1 MGRTSKITIA
11 AILTLAI
18 AGCASED
25 TQQAINPVPIPKI
38 AKKSPPAAQ
47 SFKNPVIPAKQ
58 VSQVN
63 LASVNLIQ
71 STNATERA
79 RLVQVSKNRSDP
91 FAQLFEQTV
100 LGMPKTF
107 GRPVPVLPK
116 LPTASIAGRK
126 LPTRSIA
133 LNRPVTVSPKLPT
146 ASIAGRKLPTRSI
159 ALNRPVTVSPKLS
172 TASLAGRKLPTR
184 SIALNPK
191 KNNVSS
197 VPKKVNPTLT
207 SMLPKVLPQVVPNP
221 TLVSVLPPPAQP
233 ELARAVVVTGVVLI
247 SKEPQAIIKVPD
259 EPTSRY
265 VQAGQRLANGVLIK
279 RIEMNQGYN
288 PVVILE
294 QYGIEVAKMV
304 GEGAVKSTPSAASAS
319 GNSISATTPPP
330 KYL

>member
-1 MGRTSKITIA
+1 MGRNLKITIA

-25 TQQAINPVPIPKI
+25 TQQAINPAPIPKI
-38 AKKSPPAAQ
+38 AAKSPAAQ
-47 SFKNPVIPAKQ
+47 SFKNPVIAAKQ
-58 VSQVN
+58 VSQFTP
-63 LASVNLIQ
+63 ASVNLIQ

-79 RLVQVSKNRSDP
+79 RIVVLSKDRSDP
-91 FAQLFEQTV
+91 FTQLFGQMV
-100 LGMPKTF
+100 PGMSKTF

-116 LPTASIAGRK
+116 LPTVSLAARK
-126 LPTRSIA
+126 LPTRIA
-133 LNRPVTVSPKLPT
+133 LNRPVPVSPKLP
-146 ASIAGRKLPTRSI
+146 
-159 ALNRPVTVSPKLS
+159 

-184 SIALNPK
+184 SIA
-191 KNNVSS
+191 
-197 VPKKVNPTLT
+197 KKVNPTLT
-207 SMLPKVLPQVVPNP
+207 SVLPKVLPQVVPNP

-233 ELARAVVVTGVVLI
+233 ELARAVLVTGVVLI

-288 PVVILE
+288 PIVILE

-304 GEGAVKSTPSAASAS
+304 GEGAINSTPSAASAS
-319 GNSISATTPPP
+319 GNPISVTTPPSNP
-330 KYL
+330 SNLGAS

>member
-1 MGRTSKITIA
+1 MGITSKITIA

-63 LASVNLIQ
+63 LASVSLIQ
-71 STNATERA
+71 STNATERT
-79 RLVQVSKNRSDP
+79 RELVVSKARSDP
-91 FAQLFEQTV
+91 FAQLFGQTV
-100 LGMPKTF
+100 LGMSKTS

-116 LPTASIAGRK
+116 LPTAS
-126 LPTRSIA
+126 L
-133 LNRPVTVSPKLPT
+133 TV
-146 ASIAGRKLPTRSI
+146 
-159 ALNRPVTVSPKLS
+159 
-172 TASLAGRKLPTR
+172 RKLPTR

-191 KNNVSS
+191 KNNLSS
-197 VPKKVNPTLT
+197 LPKKVNPKKVNPTLT
-207 SMLPKVLPQVVPNP
+207 SVLPKVLPQVVSNP

-233 ELARAVVVTGVVLI
+233 DLARAVVVTGVVLI

-288 PVVILE
+288 PIVILE

-304 GEGAVKSTPSAASAS
+304 GEGTVKSTSSAASAT
-319 GNSISATTPPP
+319 GNAISVTTP
-330 KYL
+330 LQNTFNVGAS

>member
-63 LASVNLIQ
+63 PASVNLIQ

-79 RLVQVSKNRSDP
+79 RELMLSKDRSDP
-91 FAQLFEQTV
+91 FAQLFGQMV
-100 LGMPKTF
+100 PGISKIS

-116 LPTASIAGRK
+116 LPTASLAGQK
-126 LPTRSIA
+126 LPRRT
-133 LNRPVTVSPKLPT
+133 
-146 ASIAGRKLPTRSI
+146 
-159 ALNRPVTVSPKLS
+159 
-172 TASLAGRKLPTR
+172 
-184 SIALNPK
+184 IALNPK
-191 KNNVSS
+191 KSSVSS

-207 SMLPKVLPQVVPNP
+207 SVLPKVLPQVVSNP

-233 ELARAVVVTGVVLI
+233 DLAKAVVVTGVVLI

-288 PVVILE
+288 PIVIFE

-304 GEGAVKSTPSAASAS
+304 GEGAVKSTPSAASAT
-319 GNSISATTPPP
+319 GNPISVTIPPQNSFNVGAS
-330 KYL
+330 

>member
-25 TQQAINPVPIPKI
+25 TQQAINPAPIPKI
-38 AKKSPPAAQ
+38 AKKSPATAQ

-63 LASVNLIQ
+63 LASVSLIQ
-71 STNATERA
+71 STNATERT
-79 RLVQVSKNRSDP
+79 RELVVSKNRSDP
-91 FAQLFEQTV
+91 FAQLFGQTV
-100 LGMPKTF
+100 LGMSKTS

-116 LPTASIAGRK
+116 LPTPS
-126 LPTRSIA
+126 
-133 LNRPVTVSPKLPT
+133 PVKP
-146 ASIAGRKLPTRSI
+146 
-159 ALNRPVTVSPKLS
+159 
-172 TASLAGRKLPTR
+172 KLPTR
-184 SIALNPK
+184 SIALNPQK
-191 KNNVSS
+191 S

-207 SMLPKVLPQVVPNP
+207 SVLPKVLPQVVANP

-288 PVVILE
+288 PIVILE

-304 GEGAVKSTPSAASAS
+304 GEGAVNSTPSAVSA
-319 GNSISATTPPP
+319 GNPISVTTPPQNSFNVGAS
-330 KYL
+330 

>member
-1 MGRTSKITIA
+1 MGRKSKITIA

-25 TQQAINPVPIPKI
+25 TQQAINPPPIPKI
-38 AKKSPPAAQ
+38 VAKSPPATQ

-58 VSQVN
+58 VSPVTP
-63 LASVNLIQ
+63 ASANLIQ

-79 RLVQVSKNRSDP
+79 RFVLVSKDRADP
-91 FAQLFEQTV
+91 FAQIFGQTV
-100 LGMPKTF
+100 SGMPKTS

-116 LPTASIAGRK
+116 LPTASLAVRK

-133 LNRPVTVSPKLPT
+133 LNQ
-146 ASIAGRKLPTRSI
+146 
-159 ALNRPVTVSPKLS
+159 
-172 TASLAGRKLPTR
+172 
-184 SIALNPK
+184 K
-191 KNNVSS
+191 KNNIASVS
-197 VPKKVNPTLT
+197 KKVNPTLT
-207 SMLPKVLPQVVPNP
+207 SVFPRVLPQVVPNP

-233 ELARAVVVTGVVLI
+233 ELARAVLVTGVVLI

-265 VQAGQRLANGVLIK
+265 VQAGQRLANGVLVK

-288 PVVILE
+288 PIVILE

-304 GEGAVKSTPSAASAS
+304 GEGAVNSTPSAASAT
-319 GNSISATTPPP
+319 GNTISMTKPSSSPFNVGAS
-330 KYL
+330 

>member
-1 MGRTSKITIA
+1 MGKTSKITIA

-25 TQQAINPVPIPKI
+25 TQQAINPAPIPKI
-38 AKKSPPAAQ
+38 AKKSLPAAQ

-58 VSQVN
+58 VSQVAP
-63 LASVNLIQ
+63 ASVNLIQ

-79 RLVQVSKNRSDP
+79 RELVVSKNRSDP
-91 FAQLFEQTV
+91 FAQLFGQTV
-100 LGMPKTF
+100 PGMPQIS

-116 LPTASIAGRK
+116 LP
-126 LPTRSIA
+126 
-133 LNRPVTVSPKLPT
+133 
-146 ASIAGRKLPTRSI
+146 
-159 ALNRPVTVSPKLS
+159 

-191 KNNVSS
+191 QNNLSS
-197 VPKKVNPTLT
+197 VRKKVNPTLT
-207 SMLPKVLPQVVPNP
+207 SVLPKVLPQVISNP

-247 SKEPQAIIKVPD
+247 SQEPQAIIKVPD

-265 VQAGQRLANGVLIK
+265 VQAGQRLANGVVIK

-288 PVVILE
+288 PIVILE

-304 GEGAVKSTPSAASAS
+304 GEGAVNSTPSAASAT
-319 GNSISATTPPP
+319 GNPISVTTPPQNP
-330 KYL
+330 FNLGAS

>member
-1 MGRTSKITIA
+1 MGITSKITIA

-25 TQQAINPVPIPKI
+25 TPQAINPVPVPKI

-63 LASVNLIQ
+63 LASVSLIQ
-71 STNATERA
+71 STNATERT
-79 RLVQVSKNRSDP
+79 RELVVSKARSDP
-91 FAQLFEQTV
+91 FAQLFGQTV
-100 LGMPKTF
+100 LGMSKTS

-116 LPTASIAGRK
+116 LPTAS
-126 LPTRSIA
+126 L
-133 LNRPVTVSPKLPT
+133 TV
-146 ASIAGRKLPTRSI
+146 
-159 ALNRPVTVSPKLS
+159 
-172 TASLAGRKLPTR
+172 RKLPTR

-197 VPKKVNPTLT
+197 LPKKVNPTKVNPTLT
-207 SMLPKVLPQVVPNP
+207 SVLPKVLPQVVPNP

-233 ELARAVVVTGVVLI
+233 ELARAVIVTGVVLI

-288 PVVILE
+288 PIVILE

-304 GEGAVKSTPSAASAS
+304 GEGTVKSTSSAASAT
-319 GNSISATTPPP
+319 GNAISVTTP
-330 KYL
+330 LQNTFNVGAS

>member
-1 MGRTSKITIA
+1 MGITSKITIA
-11 AILTLAI
+11 AILTLAL

-25 TQQAINPVPIPKI
+25 TPQAINPVPVPKI

-71 STNATERA
+71 STNATERT
-79 RLVQVSKNRSDP
+79 RELVVSKARSDP
-91 FAQLFEQTV
+91 FAQLFGQTIP
-100 LGMPKTF
+100 GMAKTS
-107 GRPVPVLPK
+107 GRPVPVVPK
-116 LPTASIAGRK
+116 LPTASLAVRK
-126 LPTRSIA
+126 LPTR
-133 LNRPVTVSPKLPT
+133 R
-146 ASIAGRKLPTRSI
+146 
-159 ALNRPVTVSPKLS
+159 
-172 TASLAGRKLPTR
+172 
-184 SIALNPK
+184 IALNPK

-197 VPKKVNPTLT
+197 VPKKINPTLTSVVPKKVNPTLT
-207 SMLPKVLPQVVPNP
+207 SVLPKVLPQVVPNP

-288 PVVILE
+288 PIVILE

-304 GEGAVKSTPSAASAS
+304 GEGTVKSTSSAASAS
-319 GNSISATTPPP
+319 GNAISVTTPPQNTFNVGAS
-330 KYL
+330 

>member
-1 MGRTSKITIA
+1 MGRNSTITIA

-25 TQQAINPVPIPKI
+25 TQQAINPVPIAKI
-38 AKKSPPAAQ
+38 AAKLPPTTQ

-58 VSQVN
+58 VSQVTST
-63 LASVNLIQ
+63 SVNLIQ

-79 RLVQVSKNRSDP
+79 RLIEVSKNRSDP
-91 FAQLFEQTV
+91 FAQVFGQTV
-100 LGMPKTF
+100 YGMPNIS
-107 GRPVPVLPK
+107 GRPVPVVPM
-116 LPTASIAGRK
+116 LPTASLAGRK
-126 LPTRSIA
+126 LPTRSRPA
-133 LNRPVTVSPKLPT
+133 LSKLP
-146 ASIAGRKLPTRSI
+146 
-159 ALNRPVTVSPKLS
+159 

-207 SMLPKVLPQVVPNP
+207 SVLPKVLPQVVPNP

-233 ELARAVVVTGVVLI
+233 ELARAVLVTGVVLI

-265 VQAGQRLANGVLIK
+265 VQAGQRLGNGVLVK

-288 PVVILE
+288 PIVILE

-304 GEGAVKSTPSAASAS
+304 GEGAVNSTPPAAPAT
-319 GNSISATTPPP
+319 GDPISVTTPFQNPFNVGAS
-330 KYL
+330 

>member
-38 AKKSPPAAQ
+38 ATKSPPAAQ

-63 LASVNLIQ
+63 PASANLIQ
-71 STNATERA
+71 STNATQRA
-79 RLVQVSKNRSDP
+79 RELVVSKDRSDP
-91 FAQLFEQTV
+91 FTQLFGQMVPGIPQTSR
-100 LGMPKTF
+100 
-107 GRPVPVLPK
+107 RPLPVLPK
-116 LPTASIAGRK
+116 LPTASLAVRK
-126 LPTRSIA
+126 LPTR
-133 LNRPVTVSPKLPT
+133 
-146 ASIAGRKLPTRSI
+146 KLPTR
-159 ALNRPVTVSPKLS
+159 T
-172 TASLAGRKLPTR
+172 
-184 SIALNPK
+184 IALNPK

-197 VPKKVNPTLT
+197 VARKVNPTLT
-207 SMLPKVLPQVVPNP
+207 SVLPKVLPQVVPNP
-221 TLVSVLPPPAQP
+221 TLASVLPPPVQP

-288 PVVILE
+288 PIVILE
-294 QYGIEVAKMV
+294 QFGIEVAKMV
-304 GEGAVKSTPSAASAS
+304 GEGAVTSTPSAASAT
-319 GNSISATTPPP
+319 GNPISVTTPPQNSFNVGAS
-330 KYL
+330 

>member
-1 MGRTSKITIA
+1 MGITSKITIA

-25 TQQAINPVPIPKI
+25 TPQAINPVPIPKI

-63 LASVNLIQ
+63 LASVSLIQ
-71 STNATERA
+71 STNATERT
-79 RLVQVSKNRSDP
+79 RELVVSKARSDP
-91 FAQLFEQTV
+91 FAQLFGQTV
-100 LGMPKTF
+100 IGMSKTS

-116 LPTASIAGRK
+116 LPTAS
-126 LPTRSIA
+126 L
-133 LNRPVTVSPKLPT
+133 TV
-146 ASIAGRKLPTRSI
+146 
-159 ALNRPVTVSPKLS
+159 
-172 TASLAGRKLPTR
+172 RKLPTR
-184 SIALNPK
+184 SIALNPN

-197 VPKKVNPTLT
+197 LPKKVNPKKFNPTLT
-207 SMLPKVLPQVVPNP
+207 SVLPKVLPQVVPNP

-233 ELARAVVVTGVVLI
+233 ELARAVIVTGVVLI

-288 PVVILE
+288 PIVILE

-304 GEGAVKSTPSAASAS
+304 GEGTVKSTSSAASAT
-319 GNSISATTPPP
+319 GNAISVTTPPQNTFNVGAS
-330 KYL
+330 